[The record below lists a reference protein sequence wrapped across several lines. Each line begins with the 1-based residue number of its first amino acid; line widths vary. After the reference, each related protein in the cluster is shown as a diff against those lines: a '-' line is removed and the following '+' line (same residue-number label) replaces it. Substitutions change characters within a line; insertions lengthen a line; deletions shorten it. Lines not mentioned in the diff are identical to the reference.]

1 MNRGKQNK
9 REREKESF
17 LGQDVPV
24 LVAEYSALV
33 RKKNSREHCTRM
45 VEQHTK
51 LSLSSDI
58 ISLTSNTEVSNTNSD
73 GLMDTDG
80 SKLDYEYEVIYLYY
94 LL

>member
-1 MNRGKQNK
+1 
-9 REREKESF
+9 
-17 LGQDVPV
+17 VPV

-33 RKKNSREHCTRM
+33 RKKNSTEHSIRM